1 MTALSAD
8 LIRGTDG
15 QELFPT
21 FVEEDSHKA
30 DMTFARYRLSTLAT
44 THQADRDARRMLLA
58 DLRDLERKAFP
69 EMQLLTQLLSHFA
82 PVQKQRVN
90 PKGPTFEE
98 VVPPA
103 KLKGYKADFS
113 CLGAF
118 IKPNHA
124 MANYVSK
131 ELILEELHLQFFF
144 RPFG

>member
-98 VVPPA
+98 VVLPA

-113 CLGAF
+113 CSGAF
-118 IKPNHA
+118 PKPNQDT
-124 MANYVSK
+124 ANYV
-131 ELILEELHLQFFF
+131 
-144 RPFG
+144 R